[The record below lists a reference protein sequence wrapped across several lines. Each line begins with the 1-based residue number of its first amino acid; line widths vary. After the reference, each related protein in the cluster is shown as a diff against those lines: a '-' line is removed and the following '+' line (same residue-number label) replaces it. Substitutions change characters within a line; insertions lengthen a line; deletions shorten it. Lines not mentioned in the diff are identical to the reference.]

1 MSEDGTCLEKIES
14 DEIKK
19 LVELIYG
26 GKPET
31 AIEEGTCID
40 DHEKIIKRVN
50 QIIGHD

>member
-1 MSEDGTCLEKIES
+1 MSEDGTCLEQIES

-26 GKPET
+26 SKPEI
-31 AIEEGTCID
+31 AIEEDTGID
-40 DHEKIIKRVN
+40 YHEKIIKRVN

>member
-1 MSEDGTCLEKIES
+1 LSEDGACLEQIES

-19 LVELIYG
+19 LVDLIYG
-26 GKPET
+26 SKPET
-31 AIEEGTCID
+31 AIEEDPCID

>member
-1 MSEDGTCLEKIES
+1 MGEDGVCLEQIES

-19 LVELIYG
+19 LVELMYG
-26 GKPET
+26 RKPVT
-31 AIEEGTCID
+31 TIEEGPGIE

>member
-1 MSEDGTCLEKIES
+1 VSEDGTCLEQIES

-26 GKPET
+26 SKPET
-31 AIEEGTCID
+31 VIEEGIGID

-50 QIIGHD
+50 QIIGCD